1 MYILRSLAQR
11 LALVIPAEVE
21 GHREGGHQGEGC
33 RLGHGRIFSDLF
45 KVQCVKY
52 GKNVRDIRGL
62 WCWEGGKA
70 RAFDC
75 DGVVYI
81 WR

>member
-1 MYILRSLAQR
+1 MCILRSLAQC

-21 GHREGGHQGEGC
+21 GHWEGGHRYEGC
-33 RLGHGRIFSDLF
+33 KLGHGWIFSYLF

-52 GKNVRDIRGL
+52 GKNVRDICGL